1 MPRIVDDVRATG
13 LPVTLSVDDRLISE
27 GEQTGGRSPLSAQAE
42 LALYRTTQESLTNVL
57 KHAEAAAVEVRLEY
71 RDDEAHKEVVLT
83 VADQPS
89 TPGTGALAPRAGGRL
104 PSSEQTPTDTGGGQ
118 GLVNLRQRLAAV
130 GGSLEA
136 GPGPGGGFIVRA
148 RIPSEVP
155 QSTVVTPGGEPI

>member
-89 TPGTGALAPRAGGRL
+89 APGTGALAPRAGGRL

-155 QSTVVTPGGEPI
+155 